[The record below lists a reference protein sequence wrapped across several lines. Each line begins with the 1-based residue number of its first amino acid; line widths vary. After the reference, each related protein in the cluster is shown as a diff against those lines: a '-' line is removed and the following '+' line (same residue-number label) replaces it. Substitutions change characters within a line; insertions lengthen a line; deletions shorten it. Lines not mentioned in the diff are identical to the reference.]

1 MFPRSSFFQ
10 ETGPWLKEKT
20 VWGRIFFKI
29 EEKRKIGNFPEQLRN
44 SFPEKFCCK
53 LDTKTLL
60 SRFPIFIFLPYKG
73 KFVLSVGNLLDKQCL
88 LFWLF
93 IFKVEMINKMYNFCW
108 LLKFWFPRFV
118 DFPAASPIWVIAFLA
133 LGIHHH
139 NHHHLHK
146 QQIKVFEKKM
156 TVFLKMRRESL
167 TFMAK
172 HHQHCHP
179 TVWRRKL
186 VSWCELCEG

>member
-1 MFPRSSFFQ
+1 MGWYGGDDWRWWHLSYGF
-10 ETGPWLKEKT
+10 
-20 VWGRIFFKI
+20 
-29 EEKRKIGNFPEQLRN
+29 EQNPQQKQTCDRDQYRPYQVGIICMNNVHVAYSVFICTMYIVL
-44 SFPEKFCCK
+44 
-53 LDTKTLL
+53 LKTLHCTCTKL
-60 SRFPIFIFLPYKG
+60 MI
-73 KFVLSVGNLLDKQCL
+73 
-88 LFWLF
+88 

-133 LGIHHH
+133 LGLPH
-139 NHHHLHK
+139 HHHLHK
-146 QQIKVFEKKM
+146 QQIKVFEKEM

-167 TFMAK
+167 TFVAK